1 MRTGV
6 FAQTPVTANYKIRQM
21 KVEIRNSEIKPL
33 IANLLRINIGS
44 YLKTSDYNHLAL
56 EHNFD
61 RLWESAN
68 KEIRRRSSVV
78 FLGFDNSG
86 EYAEAFQLVLDTLW
100 SQDKNGFYNL
110 MEITLKDFIRWD
122 KGKTDLS
129 NILQNLEQLDMPQ
142 PKLDNLKISKNVKVI
157 PERTDTPD
165 KQVEFKQTEVKVNE
179 KQCFII
185 MPFTDKLNP
194 IYDSIIKPVIK
205 DLRMESLRADE
216 IFNSKPIIEDI
227 WESIKKARFLIADLT
242 DRNPN
247 VFYELGLA
255 HALNKDVIL
264 LTQDIDDVPFDLR
277 HFRII
282 VYQDSISGADK
293 LKSTLKDFINEQ
305 INGKKK

>member
-1 MRTGV
+1 M
-6 FAQTPVTANYKIRQM
+6 KI
-21 KVEIRNSEIKPL
+21 EIRNPEIKPL

-44 YLKTSDYNHLAL
+44 YLKTSEYDHLAL

-61 RLWESAN
+61 QLWESAN
-68 KEIRRRSSVV
+68 KEIRRRSNVV

-86 EYAEAFQLVLDTLW
+86 DYEEAFQLILDTLW
-100 SQDKNGFYNL
+100 SQDRNGFYNI
-110 MEITLKDFIRWD
+110 MELTLKDFIRWD

-129 NILQNLEQLDMPQ
+129 KILQNLEQLDMPQ
-142 PKLDNLKISKNVKVI
+142 SQLENLRVSKKIKVQ
-157 PERTDTPD
+157 PEQPSAPE
-165 KQVEFKQTEVKVNE
+165 KQIEFKQSTVKVNE
-179 KQCFII
+179 KLCFII

-205 DLRMESLRADE
+205 DLKLECLRADE
-216 IFNSKPIIEDI
+216 IFTSKPIIEDI
-227 WESIKKARFLIADLT
+227 WDNVKKARFLIADLT
-242 DRNPN
+242 ERNPN

-255 HALNKDVIL
+255 HALNKEVIL
-264 LTQDIDDVPFDLR
+264 LTQDINDVPFDLR

>member
-1 MRTGV
+1 M
-6 FAQTPVTANYKIRQM
+6 KI
-21 KVEIRNSEIKPL
+21 EIMNSEIKPL
-33 IANLLRINIGS
+33 IANLLRIKIGS
-44 YLKTSDYNHLAL
+44 YLKTTDYDYLAL

-61 RLWESAN
+61 QLWKSAN
-68 KEIRRRSSVV
+68 REIRSRSSVV
-78 FLGFDNSG
+78 FIGFDSSG
-86 EYAEAFQLVLDTLW
+86 DYEEAFQLVLDTLW
-100 SQDKNGFYNL
+100 SQDKNGFYNIL
-110 MEITLKDFIRWD
+110 EITLKDFTRWD

-129 NILQNLEQLDMPQ
+129 NVLQNLEQLNMPKTQ
-142 PKLDNLKISKNVKVI
+142 LDNLKISKRLKVQ
-157 PERTDTPD
+157 PERGEAPD
-165 KQVEFKQTEVKVNE
+165 KQIELKQSQVKLNE
-179 KQCFII
+179 KLCFII

-194 IYDSIIKPVIK
+194 IYESIIKPVIK
-205 DLRMESLRADE
+205 DLKLECLRADE
-216 IFNSKPIIEDI
+216 IFTSKPIIEDI
-227 WESIKKARFLIADLT
+227 WDSIKKARFLIADLT

-282 VYQDSISGADK
+282 VYQDSISGSDK

>member
-1 MRTGV
+1 M
-6 FAQTPVTANYKIRQM
+6 KI
-21 KVEIRNSEIKPL
+21 EIRNSDIKPL

-44 YLKTSDYNHLAL
+44 YLKTSDYDHLAL

-61 RLWESAN
+61 QLWESAN
-68 KEIRRRSSVV
+68 KEIRRRSNVV

-86 EYAEAFQLVLDTLW
+86 DYEEAFQLILDTLW
-100 SQDKNGFYNL
+100 SQDKNGFFNI
-110 MEITLKDFIRWD
+110 MELTLKDFIRWD

-129 NILQNLEQLDMPQ
+129 KILQNLEQLDMPQ
-142 PKLDNLKISKNVKVI
+142 SQLENLRVSKKIKVQ
-157 PERTDTPD
+157 PEQPSAPE
-165 KQVEFKQTEVKVNE
+165 KQIEFKQSTVKVNE
-179 KQCFII
+179 KLCFII

-205 DLRMESLRADE
+205 DLKLECLRADE
-216 IFNSKPIIEDI
+216 IFTSKPIIEDI
-227 WESIKKARFLIADLT
+227 WDNVKKARFLIADLT
-242 DRNPN
+242 ERNPN

-255 HALNKDVIL
+255 HALNKEVIL
-264 LTQDIDDVPFDLR
+264 LTQDINDVPFDLR

>member
-1 MRTGV
+1 M
-6 FAQTPVTANYKIRQM
+6 KI
-21 KVEIRNSEIKPL
+21 EIKNPDIKPL

-44 YLKTSDYNHLAL
+44 YLKTSDYDHLAL

-61 RLWESAN
+61 QLWESAN
-68 KEIRRRSSVV
+68 EKIRRRSNVV

-86 EYAEAFQLVLDTLW
+86 DYEEAFQLILDALW
-100 SQDKNGFYNL
+100 SQDRNCFYHIL
-110 MEITLKDFIRWD
+110 ELTLKDFIRWD

-129 NILQNLEQLDMPQ
+129 KILQNLKQLDMPQ
-142 PKLDNLKISKNVKVI
+142 SQLENLRVSKKIKVQ
-157 PERTDTPD
+157 PEQPNTPE
-165 KQVEFKQTEVKVNE
+165 KQIEFKQSPVKVNE
-179 KQCFII
+179 KLCFII

-194 IYDSIIKPVIK
+194 IYERIIKPVIK
-205 DLRMESLRADE
+205 DLKLEYLRADE
-216 IFNSKPIIEDI
+216 IFTSKPIVEDI
-227 WESIKKARFLIADLT
+227 WDNVKKARFLIADLT

-255 HALNKDVIL
+255 HALNKEVIL
-264 LTQDIDDVPFDLR
+264 LTQDINDVPFDLR

>member
-1 MRTGV
+1 M
-6 FAQTPVTANYKIRQM
+6 KI
-21 KVEIRNSEIKPL
+21 EIRNPEIKPL

-44 YLKTSDYNHLAL
+44 YLKTSEYDHLAL

-61 RLWESAN
+61 QLWESAN
-68 KEIRRRSSVV
+68 KEIRRRSNVV

-86 EYAEAFQLVLDTLW
+86 DYEEAFQLILDTLW
-100 SQDKNGFYNL
+100 SQDKNGFFNI
-110 MEITLKDFIRWD
+110 MELTLKDFIRWD

-129 NILQNLEQLDMPQ
+129 KILQNLEQLDMPQ
-142 PKLDNLKISKNVKVI
+142 SQLENLRVSKKIKVQ
-157 PERTDTPD
+157 PEQPSAPE
-165 KQVEFKQTEVKVNE
+165 KQIEFKQSTVKVNE
-179 KQCFII
+179 KLCFII

-194 IYDSIIKPVIK
+194 IYESIIKPVIK
-205 DLRMESLRADE
+205 DLKLECLRADE
-216 IFNSKPIIEDI
+216 IFTSKPIIEDI
-227 WESIKKARFLIADLT
+227 WDNVKKARFLIADLT
-242 DRNPN
+242 ERNPN

-255 HALNKDVIL
+255 HALNKEVIL
-264 LTQDIDDVPFDLR
+264 LTQDINDVPFDLR

>member
-1 MRTGV
+1 M
-6 FAQTPVTANYKIRQM
+6 KI
-21 KVEIRNSEIKPL
+21 EIRNPDIKPL

-44 YLKTSDYNHLAL
+44 YLKTSDYDHLAL

-61 RLWESAN
+61 QLWESAN
-68 KEIRRRSSVV
+68 KEIRRRSNVV

-86 EYAEAFQLVLDTLW
+86 DYEEAFQLILDTLW
-100 SQDKNGFYNL
+100 SQDRNGFYNI
-110 MEITLKDFIRWD
+110 MELTLKDFIRWD

-129 NILQNLEQLDMPQ
+129 KILQNLEKLDMPQ
-142 PKLDNLKISKNVKVI
+142 SQLENLRVSKKIKVQ
-157 PERTDTPD
+157 PEQPSTPE
-165 KQVEFKQTEVKVNE
+165 KQIEFKQSTVKVNE
-179 KQCFII
+179 KLCFII

-194 IYDSIIKPVIK
+194 IYESIIKPVIK
-205 DLRMESLRADE
+205 DLKLECLRADE
-216 IFNSKPIIEDI
+216 IFTSKPIIEDI
-227 WESIKKARFLIADLT
+227 WDNIKKARFLIADLT
-242 DRNPN
+242 ERNPN

-255 HALNKDVIL
+255 HALNKEVIL
-264 LTQDIDDVPFDLR
+264 LTQDINDVPFDLR

>member
-1 MRTGV
+1 M
-6 FAQTPVTANYKIRQM
+6 KI
-21 KVEIRNSEIKPL
+21 EIKNPDIKPL

-44 YLKTSDYNHLAL
+44 YLKTSDYDHLAL

-61 RLWESAN
+61 QLWESAN
-68 KEIRRRSSVV
+68 EKIRRRSNVV

-86 EYAEAFQLVLDTLW
+86 DYEEAFQLILDALW
-100 SQDKNGFYNL
+100 SQDRNCFYHIL
-110 MEITLKDFIRWD
+110 ELTLKDFIRWD

-129 NILQNLEQLDMPQ
+129 KILQNLKQLDMPQ
-142 PKLDNLKISKNVKVI
+142 SQLENLRVSKKIKVQ
-157 PERTDTPD
+157 PEQPNTPE
-165 KQVEFKQTEVKVNE
+165 KQIEFKQSPVKVNE
-179 KQCFII
+179 KLCFII

-194 IYDSIIKPVIK
+194 IYESIIKPVIK
-205 DLRMESLRADE
+205 DLKLEYLRADE
-216 IFNSKPIIEDI
+216 IFTSKPIVEDI
-227 WESIKKARFLIADLT
+227 WDNVKKARFLIADLT

-255 HALNKDVIL
+255 HALNKEVIL
-264 LTQDIDDVPFDLR
+264 LTQDINDVPFDLR

>member
-1 MRTGV
+1 
-6 FAQTPVTANYKIRQM
+6 M
-21 KVEIRNSEIKPL
+21 KVEIKNSAIKPL
-33 IANLLRINIGS
+33 IANLLRIKIGS
-44 YLKTSDYNHLAL
+44 YLKTSEYGHLAL

-61 RLWESAN
+61 QLWESAN

-86 EYAEAFQLVLDTLW
+86 DYEEAFQLVLDTLW
-100 SQDKNGFYNL
+100 SQEKNGFYNIMGL
-110 MEITLKDFIRWD
+110 TLRDFIRWD

-129 NILQNLEQLDMPQ
+129 KILQNLEQLDMPQ
-142 PKLDNLKISKNVKVI
+142 SQLDNLKTSKKVKVQ

-165 KQVEFKQTEVKVNE
+165 KQVEFKQTEVKLNE
-179 KQCFII
+179 KLCFII

-205 DLRMESLRADE
+205 DLNLECLRADE
-216 IFNSKPIIEDI
+216 IFTSKPIIEDI
-227 WESIKKARFLIADLT
+227 WKSIKKARFLIADLT
-242 DRNPN
+242 ERNPN

-282 VYQDSISGADK
+282 VYQDSISGSDK
-293 LKSTLKDFINEQ
+293 LKSTLKDFINEK

>member
-1 MRTGV
+1 M
-6 FAQTPVTANYKIRQM
+6 KI
-21 KVEIRNSEIKPL
+21 EIRNPEIKPL

-44 YLKTSDYNHLAL
+44 YLKTSEYDHLAL

-61 RLWESAN
+61 QLWESAN
-68 KEIRRRSSVV
+68 KEIRRRSNVV

-86 EYAEAFQLVLDTLW
+86 DYEEAFQLILDTLW
-100 SQDKNGFYNL
+100 SQDKNGFFNI
-110 MEITLKDFIRWD
+110 MELTLKDFIRWD

-129 NILQNLEQLDMPQ
+129 KILQNLEKLNMPQ
-142 PKLDNLKISKNVKVI
+142 SQLENLRISRRIKVQHDHPNA
-157 PERTDTPD
+157 PE
-165 KQVEFKQTEVKVNE
+165 KQIEFKQSTVKVNE
-179 KQCFII
+179 NLCFII

-194 IYDSIIKPVIK
+194 IYESIIKPVIK
-205 DLRMESLRADE
+205 DLKLECLRADE
-216 IFNSKPIIEDI
+216 IFTSKPIIEDI
-227 WESIKKARFLIADLT
+227 WDNVKKARFLIADLT
-242 DRNPN
+242 ERNPN

-255 HALNKDVIL
+255 HALNKEVIL
-264 LTQDIDDVPFDLR
+264 LTQDINDVPFDLR

>member
-1 MRTGV
+1 M
-6 FAQTPVTANYKIRQM
+6 KI
-21 KVEIRNSEIKPL
+21 EIRNSDIKPL

-44 YLKTSDYNHLAL
+44 YLKTSDYDHLAL

-61 RLWESAN
+61 QLWESAN
-68 KEIRRRSSVV
+68 KEIRRRSNVV

-86 EYAEAFQLVLDTLW
+86 DYEEAFQLILDTLW
-100 SQDKNGFYNL
+100 SQDRNGFYNI
-110 MEITLKDFIRWD
+110 MELTLKDFIRWD

-129 NILQNLEQLDMPQ
+129 KILQNLEQLDMPQ
-142 PKLDNLKISKNVKVI
+142 SQLENLRVSKKIKVQ
-157 PERTDTPD
+157 PEQPSAPE
-165 KQVEFKQTEVKVNE
+165 KQIEFKQSTVKVNE
-179 KQCFII
+179 KLCFII

-205 DLRMESLRADE
+205 DLKLECLRADE
-216 IFNSKPIIEDI
+216 IFTSKPIIEDI
-227 WESIKKARFLIADLT
+227 WDNVKKARFLIADLT
-242 DRNPN
+242 ERNPN

-255 HALNKDVIL
+255 HALNKEVIL
-264 LTQDIDDVPFDLR
+264 LTQDINDVPFDLR

>member
-1 MRTGV
+1 
-6 FAQTPVTANYKIRQM
+6 M
-21 KVEIRNSEIKPL
+21 KVEIRNSAIKPL

-44 YLKTSDYNHLAL
+44 YLKTSDYDHLAL

-61 RLWESAN
+61 QLWESAN

-86 EYAEAFQLVLDTLW
+86 DYEEAFQLVLDNLW

-129 NILQNLEQLDMPQ
+129 KILQNLEQLDMPQ
-142 PKLDNLKISKNVKVI
+142 PKLENLKISKRVKI
-157 PERTDTPD
+157 QPERANTSD
-165 KQVEFKQTEVKVNE
+165 KQVEFKQTEVKLNE
-179 KQCFII
+179 KLCFII

-205 DLRMESLRADE
+205 DLKLESLRADE
-216 IFNSKPIIEDI
+216 IFTSKPIIEDI

-264 LTQDIDDVPFDLR
+264 LTQDINDVPFDLR

-305 INGKKK
+305 INGKKE